1 MPIPDSIK
9 NLQMK
14 FQYRTEAEIGGVKFG
29 LQVLSLN
36 EEQKVQATPSED
48 MEGMAFYAE
57 MQKNML
63 SYAIRSIDGEEL
75 PDVIEEGEGD
85 AKTSKERAVYVR
97 EMLNTVPNKV
107 MDTLFEIYVDLREQ
121 KEEEINKSLSYSWY
135 KTPEQREKER
145 SVRIKALSSDAKE
158 EDAGREAG
166 VTGSFGETGASGV
179 PSPDGEIRLE
189 KLPDD
194 YSDVKEGPKA

>member
-1 MPIPDSIK
+1 
-9 NLQMK
+9 
-14 FQYRTEAEIGGVKFG
+14 
-29 LQVLSLN
+29 
-36 EEQKVQATPSED
+36 
-48 MEGMAFYAE
+48 
-57 MQKNML
+57 
-63 SYAIRSIDGEEL
+63 
-75 PDVIEEGEGD
+75 D

-145 SVRIKALSSDAKE
+145 STRIKALSSDAKE
-158 EDAGREAG
+158 EDVSRESG
-166 VTGSFGETGASGV
+166 VTGSSGETGASGV